1 MFVMIEEK
9 FWVPFTQETG
19 LEELRDDC
27 RKREWQAPD
36 SFEKMRAFVKSKSL
50 AEWENWLSDKEYSIT
65 KILTKDEAIPAI
77 VNNKPE
83 MLNYVTFPNVGRVLQ
98 TNVPHNISNLQT
110 HIESFNEAALLG
122 ENTEEVLMSLGIDRS
137 AIEKMA
143 QEKVIFLGAPVDYDY
158 QDNNPTAP

>member
-1 MFVMIEEK
+1 M
-9 FWVPFTQETG
+9 
-19 LEELRDDC
+19 
-27 RKREWQAPD
+27 
-36 SFEKMRAFVKSKSL
+36 
-50 AEWENWLSDKEYSIT
+50 
-65 KILTKDEAIPAI
+65 TKDEAIPAI

-98 TNVPHNISNLQT
+98 TNIPHNISNLQT

-143 QEKVIFLGAPVDYDY
+143 QEKAIFLGAPVDYDY
-158 QDNNPTAP
+158 QDDNPTAP